1 MSEPR
6 WYADRSMGNWQ
17 GVVRGELIET
27 EQQRER
33 RHRAE
38 MVVGL
43 SALFALASEDRDWTS
58 QDVERARQLKERL
71 GASLTEACAAV
82 VRREDLQ

>member
-33 RHRAE
+33 RHRTE
-38 MVVGL
+38 MVAGL
-43 SALFALASEDRDWTS
+43 SALFALATDDRDWT
-58 QDVERARQLKERL
+58 DDDGTRAEELLGRL
-71 GASLTEACAAV
+71 RTSLADARAAV
-82 VRREDLQ
+82 ARREGLQ